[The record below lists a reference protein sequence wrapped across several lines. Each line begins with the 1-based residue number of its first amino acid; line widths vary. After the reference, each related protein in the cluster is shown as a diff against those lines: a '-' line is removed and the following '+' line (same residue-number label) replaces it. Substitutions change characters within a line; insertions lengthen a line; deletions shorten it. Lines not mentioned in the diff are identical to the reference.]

1 MNLDKQTADLI
12 ELHNFFAQTK
22 YGQSLVKNIRYGR
35 YKPEHWS
42 NEKWEEVLG
51 IDVNNLRHLLNILMF
66 TKEFVET
73 AEGMFSEKTK
83 SILLLSAVTHDWGE
97 AVVGDIITDLK
108 TGEQEKKELIAFRE
122 VASET
127 LSLYKEK
134 EYYATMNSVED
145 VIFSDSF
152 LHSVFKNVVEE
163 LAALTTAI
171 RAWQEAKNYPAE
183 ASYLQW
189 ISVNVFVYIHKP
201 LKWAGYFELVPKF
214 FAANRDVITEIFTAM
229 PTPVFEHYNYDLKE
243 KAQKIEMFEK
253 AKTLWFQAQ
262 YAN

>member
-1 MNLDKQTADLI
+1 MNLKKEFSDLI
-12 ELHNFFAQTK
+12 ELHNFFTETK
-22 YGQSLVKNIRYGR
+22 YGQTLAKNIRYGR
-35 YKPEHWS
+35 YKPEHWT
-42 NEKWEEVLG
+42 NEKWEEILG

-66 TKEFVET
+66 TKKFVET
-73 AEGMFSEKTK
+73 TERMFSEKTK
-83 SILLLSAVTHDWGE
+83 FILMLSAVTHDWGE

-127 LSLYKEK
+127 LSLYKKK
-134 EYYATMNSVED
+134 EYYAAINSIEEV
-145 VIFSDSF
+145 VFNDSF

-163 LAALTTAI
+163 LAAFNTAI
-171 RAWQEAKNYPAE
+171 RAWREAKNYPAE
-183 ASYLQW
+183 ASCLQW
-189 ISVNVFVYIHKP
+189 ITVNVFVYIHKP
-201 LKWAGYFELVPKF
+201 LKWTGYFELVPKF
-214 FAANRDVITEIFTAM
+214 FAANRDLITEIFTAM
-229 PTPVFEHYNYDLKE
+229 PASVFEHYNYDLKE